1 MLQSSSP
8 RPLPPPSPLPIPSTS
23 SVSTNSYYCCICL
36 STVDTSSSPSPSPP
50 YTLSCGHQFCRSCLQ
65 GYVKSRI
72 SERNVSLRC
81 FYENKGQKEKKR
93 GEQRSHHH
101 NDDARFLVCGEV
113 ISANEIENLLHDDF
127 PDDLKKYRKFTLEAV
142 DRNVRFCPYCDSQ
155 GRGSVESPTITCLNC
170 SKTYCFVHSSAHED
184 STCEAY
190 EALHLDEE
198 KLNAAAT
205 REELARACPNCGAQI
220 VRSSGCNQLQC
231 AYCKTNFC
239 YLCGQVVDTTSL
251 PLHYQWWQLNSCAN
265 RQFGDAM
272 ANSSLQRVMNVLFA
286 MIVGVPSTVIT
297 GILFFSC
304 PCICIPATMG
314 FEGSAI
320 HFFMT
325 CTSFVALTISVVFL
339 VTILVPVSIV
349 GAAIFAVIMILTLPV
364 RIYKWWRNLNTTPP
378 SLNETDL
385 TSTIR
390 TMNALPVNVNSSSN
404 SSSSNSSSSNSSSV
418 DEISITVTSSDGNEN
433 DVKE

>member
-1 MLQSSSP
+1 
-8 RPLPPPSPLPIPSTS
+8 
-23 SVSTNSYYCCICL
+23 
-36 STVDTSSSPSPSPP
+36 
-50 YTLSCGHQFCRSCLQ
+50 
-65 GYVKSRI
+65 
-72 SERNVSLRC
+72 
-81 FYENKGQKEKKR
+81 
-93 GEQRSHHH
+93 
-101 NDDARFLVCGEV
+101 
-113 ISANEIENLLHDDF
+113 
-127 PDDLKKYRKFTLEAV
+127 
-142 DRNVRFCPYCDSQ
+142 
-155 GRGSVESPTITCLNC
+155 
-170 SKTYCFVHSSAHED
+170 
-184 STCEAY
+184 
-190 EALHLDEE
+190 
-198 KLNAAAT
+198 
-205 REELARACPNCGAQI
+205 
-220 VRSSGCNQLQC
+220 
-231 AYCKTNFC
+231 
-239 YLCGQVVDTTSL
+239 
-251 PLHYQWWQLNSCAN
+251 
-265 RQFGDAM
+265 M

-349 GAAIFAVIMILTLPV
+349 GAAIFAVIMILTLPL

-390 TMNALPVNVNSSSN
+390 TMNALPVNSSSN

-418 DEISITVTSSDGNEN
+418 DEISITV
-433 DVKE
+433 